1 MAPVAVPRCGS
12 CMRWKRRGTDED
24 GEGIG
29 TCFEMIP
36 AVLTGA
42 EESCAAFTDRLSNRA
57 DIKTWQRKKGA

>member
-1 MAPVAVPRCGS
+1 VH
-12 CMRWKRRGTDED
+12 WKRRGTDED

-42 EESCAAFTDRLSNRA
+42 EESCAAFTDRLSNRPEVE
-57 DIKTWQRKKGA
+57 TWQRKKGA